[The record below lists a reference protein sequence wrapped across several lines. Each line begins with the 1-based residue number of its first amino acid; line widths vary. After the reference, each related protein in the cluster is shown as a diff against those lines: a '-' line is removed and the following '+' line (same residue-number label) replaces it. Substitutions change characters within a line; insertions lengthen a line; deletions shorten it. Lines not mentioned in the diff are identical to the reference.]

1 MNKKNNEIILIGIL
15 KKPKGLKGDILID
28 CFLKDHLKLEYFK
41 NVFVGSKKLEYSIEK
56 INFKGNRV
64 IVKFSRLDDLESIED
79 LIGEKIFIKRKQ
91 LPDLDEDTWYH
102 HDLIGLKVKDANK
115 KYIGNITALYNF
127 GAGDI
132 VEIEYLSGKKEMFP
146 FDEYFVKEIKLEN
159 EYVVMEIEDVK

>member
-1 MNKKNNEIILIGIL
+1 M
-15 KKPKGLKGDILID
+15 
-28 CFLKDHLKLEYFK
+28 
-41 NVFVGSKKLEYSIEK
+41 
-56 INFKGNRV
+56 
-64 IVKFSRLDDLESIED
+64 ESIED

-146 FDEYFVKEIKLEN
+146 FDEYFVKEIKLEK